1 MSAVLQRY
9 LSAAGFIVHQE
20 SEARQGVASARELQP
35 DCIICDDELPDI
47 DGFWVVQKIRREKT
61 RVGTVPILFLT
72 EDLEAL
78 QQHNLQVDL
87 FLKKPLNNDEV
98 AMQARALLNMA
109 KRLREKRGDSAGPTS
124 AVDGKA
130 ALRGDIAQM
139 SVTTVLTVLEMER
152 RTGDLT
158 VERTGGRKAEF
169 GLAEGSMTTT
179 RIAGKDEPPIDA
191 IREVVNWSAGRF
203 WFNPVDRKVEGD
215 VTRHSIGMLLLE
227 AARLEDEKNEGR

>member
-1 MSAVLQRY
+1 MSALLQRY
-9 LSAAGFIVHQE
+9 LADAGFSVHRAG
-20 SEARQGVASARELQP
+20 EARQGVLTARELQP

-47 DGFWVVQKIRREKT
+47 DGFWVVQKIRQEKT
-61 RVGTVPILFLT
+61 RVGSVPILFLT

-109 KRLREKRGDSAGPTS
+109 KRLREKRGDSANPPST
-124 AVDGKA
+124 VDGRA

-139 SVTTVLTVLEMER
+139 SVATVLTVLEMER
-152 RTGDLT
+152 RTGELT
-158 VERTGGRKAEF
+158 VEQTGGRKAEF
-169 GLAEGSMTTT
+169 GLAEGSMTAAH
-179 RIAGKDEPPIDA
+179 IAGKSQRAVDA
-191 IREVVNWSAGRF
+191 IREVVGWKAGRF
-203 WFNPVDRKVEGD
+203 WFNPVDRNVGPG

-227 AARLEDEKNEGR
+227 AARLEDEQNERE

>member
-1 MSAVLQRY
+1 MSALLQRY
-9 LSAAGFIVHQE
+9 LGDAGFKVHRAG
-20 SEARQGVASARELQP
+20 EARQGVETARELQP

-47 DGFWVVQKIRREKT
+47 DGFWVVQKVRHETT
-61 RVGTVPILFLT
+61 RVGSVPILFLT

-109 KRLREKRGDSAGPTS
+109 KRLRAKRSDSANPPST
-124 AVDGKA
+124 VDGRA

-139 SVTTVLTVLEMER
+139 SVPTVLTVLEMER
-152 RTGDLT
+152 RTGELT
-158 VERTGGRKAEF
+158 VERKGGPKAEF
-169 GLAEGSMTTT
+169 GLVEGSMTTT
-179 RIAGKDEPPIDA
+179 LLGGTDQPAVDA
-191 IREVVNWSAGRF
+191 IRKVVGWKEGRF
-203 WFNPVDRKVEGD
+203 WFNPVDRNAGPD

-227 AARLEDEKNEGR
+227 AARLEDEGNEGR